1 MGACTLGVRDEGG
14 TGGVV
19 LIGGVHSAG
28 GRCMCRCRWI
38 ILCLRG
44 AV

>member
-1 MGACTLGVRDEGG
+1 MGACTFGVVGEED

-28 GRCMCRCRWI
+28 GRCTCRRRWI
-38 ILCLRG
+38 ILRLRG